1 MAEQDDIR
9 LDKWLWAARFY
20 KTRSLATAA
29 VRGGHVHVD
38 GARAKP
44 SRSLCVGERLEITRG
59 DARFELM
66 VRALSANRGPASVA
80 QALYEQTEASLR
92 ERDARIERRSAE
104 RLAPVPS
111 PDSRPDKKQRRKLRR
126 LHGRSD

>member
-1 MAEQDDIR
+1 MTEQADIR

-38 GARAKP
+38 GTRAKP
-44 SRSLCVGERLEITRG
+44 SRSLCVGERMEITRG
-59 DARFELM
+59 DARVELI

-80 QALYEQTEASLR
+80 QTLYEQTEASLR
-92 ERDARIERRSAE
+92 ERDARIERRRTE

-126 LHGRSD
+126 LRGRSD